1 MKNLLLLII
10 SGVILLSCG
19 KKSDL
24 IFIDR
29 SPNPTR
35 IQKEELVTF
44 DVLNQQILTPHCIS
58 CHKKSG
64 TEEGIAK
71 WVVPGEPEK
80 SKLFN
85 SVKEGRMPKRANP
98 LPLKDVELIRQYI
111 VDLPKIQRLEKIDF
125 ETLKNEILV
134 PHCLTCH
141 QRMDNEENLQK
152 WVDQSEPMKSR
163 LLQSV
168 IEGKMPK
175 KGEKLSKTEIELIT
189 KYLNQFIR

>member
-1 MKNLLLLII
+1 MKNLVLLII
-10 SGVILLSCG
+10 SGTILISCG

-29 SPNPTR
+29 SSVPVR

-44 DVLNQQILTPHCIS
+44 DVLNQHIITPHCIS

-64 TEEGIAK
+64 TEEGVAK
-71 WVVPGEPEK
+71 WVVPGEPEQ

-85 SVKEGRMPKRANP
+85 SVKEGRMPKKANP
-98 LPLKDVELIRQYI
+98 LPLADVELIRQYI
-111 VDLPKIQRLEKIDF
+111 VDLPKIRRLEKIDF

-134 PHCLTCH
+134 PHCLSCH
-141 QRMDNEENLQK
+141 KKMDNEESLQK
-152 WVDQSEPMKSR
+152 WVNHQEPMKSR

-175 KGEKLSKTEIELIT
+175 KGEKLVASEIELIT
-189 KYLNQFIR
+189 KYLNQFMK

>member
-1 MKNLLLLII
+1 MKNLVLLII
-10 SGVILLSCG
+10 SGTILISCG

-29 SPNPTR
+29 SSVPVR

-44 DVLNQQILTPHCIS
+44 DVLNQHIITPHCIS

-71 WVVPGEPEK
+71 WVVPGEPEQ

-85 SVKEGRMPKRANP
+85 SVKEGRMPKKASP
-98 LPLKDVELIRQYI
+98 LPLADVELIRQYI
-111 VDLPKIQRLEKIDF
+111 VDLPKIRRLEKIDF

-134 PHCLTCH
+134 PHCLSCH
-141 QRMDNEENLQK
+141 KKMDNEESLQK
-152 WVDQSEPMKSR
+152 WVNHNEPMKSR

-175 KGEKLSKTEIELIT
+175 KGEKLVASEIELII

>member
-10 SGVILLSCG
+10 SGAILLSCG

-24 IFIDR
+24 IFIDH

-44 DVLNQQILTPHCIS
+44 DVLNQKILTPHCIS